1 MGMNLAYK
9 ILSSKLKDGNLVPGE
24 QIGIQIDQTLTQDS
38 TGTMAYLQL
47 EAMNIKHVAVEKA
60 VAYIDHNMLQTGF
73 ENMDDH
79 EFIRSVAKKY
89 GIVFSKP
96 GNGVCHQLQLENFS
110 KPGKTLVGSDS
121 HTPTC
126 GAMGMIAIGAGGLD
140 VAVAMAT
147 GKYYL
152 QCPSVVKVNLTG
164 KKAPWVS
171 AKDIILYILQ
181 QLTVK
186 GGVNKIIE
194 YTGDGVASL
203 SLTDRAT
210 ICNMGAELGATTS
223 VFPTDERTK
232 EYLAQQG
239 RVDDYIEMKADE
251 DATYD
256 QELDVDLSAL
266 VPMTAKPH
274 SPDAVVPVKELEG
287 MKVNQVVIGSC
298 TNSSF
303 ADMMKA
309 AKILK
314 GRKVAD
320 HVSLVIAP
328 GSSSILAMLSQNGAL
343 ADMVQAGARILE
355 CGCGPCIG
363 MGQAPLS
370 KGISLRTINRNF
382 KGRSGT
388 NDASVYL
395 VSPEIAALS
404 AIKGY
409 MSEEF
414 EDDMYLEE
422 VPNTPFIK
430 NGNFFIDEYDENNEV
445 YMGPNIKP
453 VPRGE
458 KITDEISGKVVL
470 KVGDNIST
478 DHIVPSDSKL
488 LPYRSNVPHLAK
500 FSFSKVDPEFY
511 DRAIANNGGFIVG
524 GDNYGQGSS
533 REHAALVPNYLKI
546 KAIFAVSFARI
557 HRSNLINNGILP
569 LVIEAKDQ
577 DFFNDQD
584 SYKIVNIKDVVEH
597 NGKVKVINETTNDSI
612 EAELTLSPREKVM
625 INYGGLLN
633 AIKEL
638 GGEF

>member
-79 EFIRSVAKKY
+79 EFIRSVTKKH

-314 GRKVAD
+314 GRKVAN